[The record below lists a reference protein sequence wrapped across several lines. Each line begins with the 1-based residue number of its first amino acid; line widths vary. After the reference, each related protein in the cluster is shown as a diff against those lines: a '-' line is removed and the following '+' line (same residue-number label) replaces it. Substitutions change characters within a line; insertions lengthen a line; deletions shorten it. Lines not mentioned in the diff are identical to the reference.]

1 MDWSSDDYSRV
12 YADTFLTPAPETG
25 TGVYLLDEAGRDT
38 DPYDRDRLEAPIR
51 RYGPKGPPRR
61 PPAGPRREGFF
72 GNVISDRGNTRAVFD
87 VAWDERPLHFN
98 PHSGTDWA
106 HLVPPP
112 SAHRGPPA
120 FPLITRSEAANNPGA
135 VQLPGAPSKECFG
148 GGACGHPAA
157 CSACGRSTELN
168 LQYLKVFL
176 LIVIVVLLALTL
188 MAAGRLARSLEKTVR
203 TAVGLLGAVAVG
215 GRPAQ

>member
-25 TGVYLLDEAGRDT
+25 TGIYLLDEAGRDT

-61 PPAGPRREGFF
+61 PPAHSRREGYYTG
-72 GNVISDRGNTRAVFD
+72 GNIISDRGNTRAVFD
-87 VAWDERPLHFN
+87 VAWDERPLH
-98 PHSGTDWA
+98 SGSDRA

-120 FPLITRSEAANNPGA
+120 SPLTTRSEGANNPGA
-135 VQLPGAPSKECFG
+135 VRSPPKECF

-157 CSACGRSTELN
+157 CACGRSTELN

-176 LIVIVVLLALTL
+176 LIVIVVLLAMTL

-203 TAVGLLGAVAVG
+203 SAVGVLGAVAVG